1 MENSTL
7 LITQEEI
14 QSVLDLPSVL
24 NIVERTYR
32 SHGEGK
38 VVLPPKLTLDLGEGA
53 SWPPYQGFMNAMPAY
68 LGDVDVAG
76 IKWVGG
82 FKGNLAKGLP
92 YITGM
97 ILLINPQ
104 NGMFIAVLEGAY
116 ITALRTGAASAVFA
130 KYLARKDST
139 VLTIIGAG
147 MQGRMHLRALSQ
159 VFNLTEIRV
168 ADIDEARMQ
177 EYCRSMAAEIRVN
190 IRPTRSLEEAVRG
203 ADIVCTLTAA
213 SEPLVRQE
221 WLKRG
226 ALVIGGGSYQ
236 ELGADVILKAD
247 KIVIDNWAQAS
258 HRGALAGLV
267 GAGKLSQ
274 ENVYANIFEIVTG
287 RKAGRET
294 DDEDI
299 VAVPVGLG
307 SLDIACAY
315 EAYQRAVKQGAGTRF
330 AFLNLGS
337 TGTVSEATG

>member
-24 NIVERTYR
+24 DIVERTYR
-32 SHGEGK
+32 FHGEGK

-53 SWPPYQGFMNAMPAY
+53 PWPPYQAFMNTMPAY

-76 IKWVGG
+76 IKCVGG
-82 FKGNLAKGLP
+82 FRGNPAKGLP
-92 YITGM
+92 YITGT

-104 NGMFIAVLEGAY
+104 NGMLIAVLEGAY

-130 KYLARKDST
+130 KFLARKDSS
-139 VLTIIGAG
+139 VLAIIGAG
-147 MQGRMHLRALSQ
+147 TQGRMHLRELSQ
-159 VFNLTEIRV
+159 VFNLTEVRV
-168 ADIDEARMQ
+168 ADIDAARQQ
-177 EYCRSMAAEIRVN
+177 EYCRSMASEVRVN
-190 IRPTRSLEEAVRG
+190 IRAMQSHEEAVRG

-213 SEPLVRQE
+213 TEPLVRKE
-221 WLKRG
+221 WLKKG
-226 ALVIGGGSYQ
+226 GLVIGGGSYQ
-236 ELGADVILKAD
+236 ELEADVILKAD

-267 GAGKLSQ
+267 EAGKLRH
-274 ENVYANIFEIVTG
+274 ENIYADIFEIVAG

-299 VAVPVGLG
+299 VGVPVGLG

-315 EAYQRAVKQGAGTRF
+315 EAYQRVAKQGAGTPFRF
-330 AFLNLGS
+330 A
-337 TGTVSEATG
+337 E